1 VSIKHIEDSFRGQGS
16 LNLYYQC
23 WLPPQKPKAVLVL
36 VHGLA
41 EHSSRYGNVV
51 DYFVP
56 RGYAVCGL
64 DHRGHGK
71 SQGLPGYV
79 ERFSHFVSDLIDF
92 LGIVRRLFPQARI
105 IAVGHSVG
113 GTIAIAGA
121 VQAPEKLDGL
131 ILSGTFMI
139 PGASLSP
146 AKIMAARLLSLL
158 LPKMGVDTIDAT
170 AISQDKA
177 VVQAYL
183 NDPLVYH
190 GKISAR
196 LGAEI
201 ITAMRRLLH
210 EIAGLAL
217 PVLIMHGSEDRLSR
231 PDGSRL
237 LYERVGSKHKMLKL
251 YQGFHHELFNE
262 PGRRQVFEDMERWL
276 GVDKLPEQG

>member
-1 VSIKHIEDSFRGQGS
+1 MKHIEDGFRGQGG

-23 WLPPQKPKAVLVL
+23 WLPAGEPLAVLVL

-41 EHSSRYGNVV
+41 EHSGRYGNVV

-56 RGYAVCGL
+56 RGYAVCSL

-79 ERFSHFVSDLIDF
+79 ERFSHYVSDLIAF
-92 LGIVRRLFPQARI
+92 LDIARHLFPRARI

-113 GTIAIAGA
+113 GTIATAGA
-121 VQAPEKLDGL
+121 TRAQENLDGL
-131 ILSGTFMI
+131 ILSGAFVK

-146 AKIMAARLLSLL
+146 AKIMAAQLLSML

-170 AISQDKA
+170 AISQDEA

-183 NDPLVYH
+183 NDPMVYH
-190 GKISAR
+190 GKVSAR

-201 ITAMRRLLH
+201 ITAMWRLPG
-210 EIAGLAL
+210 EIAVLRL

-231 PDGSRL
+231 PEGSRL
-237 LYERVGSKHKMLKL
+237 LYERFGSKHKTLKL
-251 YQGFHHELFNE
+251 YRGYHHELFNE
-262 PGRRQVFEDMERWL
+262 PGRRQVFEDMEHWL
-276 GVDKLPEQG
+276 GVDKLSEQG

>member
-1 VSIKHIEDSFRGQGS
+1 MSIKHLEDDFRGQGG

-23 WLPPQKPKAVLVL
+23 WLPAGEPEAVLVL

-41 EHSSRYGNVV
+41 EHSNRYGNVV

-79 ERFSHFVSDLIDF
+79 ERFSHYVSDFIAF
-92 LGIVRRLFPQARI
+92 LGIVRRLFPQTRI

-113 GTIAIAGA
+113 GTIAAAGA
-121 VQAPEKLDGL
+121 AQAQEKLDGL
-131 ILSGTFMI
+131 ILSGTFVK

-146 AKIMAARLLSLL
+146 VMIIAAQLLSLL

-170 AISQDKA
+170 AISQDEA

-183 NDPLVYH
+183 NDPMVYH
-190 GKISAR
+190 GKLSAR
-196 LGAEI
+196 LAAEI
-201 ITAMRRLLH
+201 ITATRRLPR
-210 EIAGLAL
+210 EIAGLTL

-231 PDGSRL
+231 PEGSRL
-237 LYERVGSKHKMLKL
+237 LYERLGSKNKTLKL
-251 YQGFHHELFNE
+251 YRGFHHELFNE

-276 GVDKLPEQG
+276 GVDKPPEQD

>member
-1 VSIKHIEDSFRGQGS
+1 MKHIEDSFRGQGG

-23 WLPPQKPKAVLVL
+23 WLPAGEPGTVLVL

-41 EHSSRYGNVV
+41 EHSGRYGNLV

-71 SQGLPGYV
+71 SPGLPGYV
-79 ERFSHFVSDLIDF
+79 ERFSHFVSDFIDF

-113 GTIAIAGA
+113 GTIAAA
-121 VQAPEKLDGL
+121 AAAQAPEKLDGL
-131 ILSGTFMI
+131 ILSGAFVI

-158 LPKMGVDTIDAT
+158 LPKMGVDTIDAA
-170 AISQDKA
+170 AISQDEA

-190 GKISAR
+190 GKLSAR
-196 LGAEI
+196 LCAEI
-201 ITAMRRLLH
+201 ITATRRLPS
-210 EIAGLAL
+210 EIAGLTL

-231 PDGSRL
+231 PEGSRL
-237 LYERVGSKHKMLKL
+237 LYERVGSKHKTLKL
-251 YQGFHHELFNE
+251 YRGFHHELFNE

-276 GVDKLPEQG
+276 GFNKIPEQG

>member
-1 VSIKHIEDSFRGQGS
+1 MNIKHIEDSFRGQGG

-56 RGYAVCGL
+56 RGYAVYGF
-64 DHRGHGK
+64 DHRSHGK
-71 SQGLPGYV
+71 SPGSPGYV
-79 ERFSHFVSDLIDF
+79 KRFSHFVSDLIDF
-92 LGIVRRLFPQARI
+92 LDIVRRLFPQARI
-105 IAVGHSVG
+105 IVIGHSVG

-121 VQAPEKLDGL
+121 AQTPEKLDGL
-131 ILSGTFMI
+131 ILSGTFVK

-170 AISQDKA
+170 AISQDEA
-177 VVQAYL
+177 VVRVYV

-201 ITAMRRLLH
+201 IAAMRRLPG
-210 EIAGLAL
+210 EIAGLTL
-217 PVLIMHGSEDRLSR
+217 PILIMHGSEDRLSR
-231 PDGSRL
+231 PEGSRL
-237 LYERVGSKHKMLKL
+237 LYERACPKHKTLKL
-251 YQGFHHELFNE
+251 YPGFHHELFNE

-276 GVDKLPEQG
+276 DVDKPPGQG